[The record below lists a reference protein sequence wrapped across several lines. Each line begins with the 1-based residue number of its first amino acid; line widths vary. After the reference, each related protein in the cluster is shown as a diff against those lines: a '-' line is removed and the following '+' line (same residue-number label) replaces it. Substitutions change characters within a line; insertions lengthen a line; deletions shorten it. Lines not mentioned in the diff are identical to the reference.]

1 MEQRIVISENLQKDI
16 AIAISE
22 CEHDKVF
29 VLVDETTEKTCWPL
43 INTFFSVEITWRR
56 WCNTPFVLD

>member
-22 CEHDKVF
+22 CEHDLNVNCCPF
-29 VLVDETTEKTCWPL
+29 AIWYYVLK
-43 INTFFSVEITWRR
+43 
-56 WCNTPFVLD
+56 